1 MKFSKKGV
9 KKFVE
14 VFNQLEKDKP
24 SPFHDAVI
32 FEKAYLTDMIQEL
45 INQKISIQPIIVEGE
60 WYEIDTLQ
68 DLKNVRMKYF

>member
-1 MKFSKKGV
+1 
-9 KKFVE
+9 
-14 VFNQLEKDKP
+14 
-24 SPFHDAVI
+24 
-32 FEKAYLTDMIQEL
+32 MIQEL

>member
-1 MKFSKKGV
+1 MM
-9 KKFVE
+9 
-14 VFNQLEKDKP
+14 
-24 SPFHDAVI
+24 DAKSDQTERIAIETKISV
-32 FEKAYLTDMIQEL
+32 LRQEL